1 VLLCRRH
8 HRLLHEG
15 GFTVRREDAELIF
28 RTPHGNVVQ
37 PTPGMPVGSVA
48 GCAGGGRADIDAETI
63 APGSGG
69 ERIDYDLAAFALAG
83 RWERRIGLLQ
93 PT

>member
-1 VLLCRRH
+1 
-8 HRLLHEG
+8 
-15 GFTVRREDAELIF
+15 
-28 RTPHGNVVQ
+28 
-37 PTPGMPVGSVA
+37 MPVGSVA